1 MLDKIRDLLLVLNM
15 EGLNIVMVTETKYSR
30 KFKSIYNTYRIT
42 VWEKYIQDHKAKH
55 RPMYNRKHS
64 VSEILLLLAEAIKQD
79 NKKAFFKELSRSY
92 YFEENRNK
100 QDQPASGKS
109 NQETD

>member
-30 KFKSIYNTYRIT
+30 KFKSVYNTYRIT

-64 VSEILLLLAEAIKQD
+64 MSEILLLLAEAIKQD
-79 NKKAFFKELSRSY
+79 NRKGFFKELSRSY
-92 YFEENRNK
+92 YFEEHRSKEN
-100 QDQPASGKS
+100 QPTGGTNDK
-109 NQETD
+109 ETA